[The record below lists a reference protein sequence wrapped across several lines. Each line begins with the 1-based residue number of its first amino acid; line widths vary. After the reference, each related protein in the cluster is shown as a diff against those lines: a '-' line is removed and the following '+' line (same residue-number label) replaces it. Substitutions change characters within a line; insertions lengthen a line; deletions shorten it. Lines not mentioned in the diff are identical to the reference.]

1 MADSVMM
8 RYQRKSWLYRLSV
21 ALRSSLL
28 LSLVAFGLVMAAS
41 GLAIE
46 AGGHSKLAGIV
57 GASGLVIS
65 VINLV
70 MYISYKLMEALY

>member
-70 MYISYKLMEALY
+70 MYISYKVMEALY